1 MLGAIRSK
9 SISFR
14 YHLVQR
20 LLQLIAVGGCGAVVG
35 MAGAGKSELAR
46 YLSQVKMQDVYPGR
60 LTDPCLLI
68 WVDPNSLTSLDEWHF
83 IEYLIYLLRRQSEQ
97 AGLAADILSFLD
109 QWHEKAVSWY
119 DQAHILRCFQEII
132 GGLGQ
137 TYGLRLVFLLDQ
149 FDELLAELPSRL
161 FVNLRSM
168 RDQSRQ
174 SLSYIIFLRKHL
186 DILQS
191 NGADIEPFA
200 ELFLSHTFGLK
211 PYDLSQT
218 ETMLINLSERQQLPW
233 PAKYTGQVFDFSGG
247 HAGLTAAIFR
257 AGFSKLT
264 TGHPLELTL
273 ENAALRYEC
282 EKIWSGLPSGEQ
294 LLLQEMVSGRLTEL
308 EDGAELKAVFDR
320 AVQKGLISLETNG
333 QPRLFARLFAQF
345 VEQTV
350 QMDQTDTIRL
360 KFDEVSQ
367 TCWIDGEEI
376 MLPQLPAKLLGFLYH
391 HRGATCRYSDIL
403 RHLYPEENHEE
414 SKDIPDY
421 RLPAVVK
428 SLREKIDADPQR
440 EPLIKTVRGVG
451 LKLVVE

>member
-1 MLGAIRSK
+1 LGAIRSK

-14 YHLVQR
+14 YHLVQH
-20 LLQLIAVGGCGAVVG
+20 LLQLISIGGCGAVVG
-35 MAGAGKSELAR
+35 MAGVGKSELAR
-46 YLSQVKMQDVYPGR
+46 YLPQIKMQEIYPGR
-60 LTDPCLLI
+60 LTEPCLLI

-97 AGLAADILSFLD
+97 AGIAKDMLSFID

-132 GGLGQ
+132 DGLGQ
-137 TYGLRLVFLLDQ
+137 VYGLRLVFLFDQ
-149 FDELLAELPSRL
+149 FDELLEELPSRL
-161 FVNLRSM
+161 FINLRSM
-168 RDQSRQ
+168 RDRSRQ
-174 SLSYIIFLRKHL
+174 RLGYIIFLRKHL

-191 NGADIEPFA
+191 NAADIEPFA
-200 ELFLSHTFGLK
+200 ELFLSHTLGLK

-218 ETMLINLSERQQLPW
+218 ETMLIDLSERQQMRW
-233 PAKYTGQVFDFSGG
+233 PARYTGEVFDFSGG
-247 HAGLTAAIFR
+247 HAGLIGAIFR
-257 AGFSKLT
+257 TAFSKLT
-264 TGHPLELTL
+264 TGQHLDFTL
-273 ENAALRYEC
+273 ENAAVRHEC
-282 EKIWSGLPSGEQ
+282 EKIWSGLPPDEQ
-294 LLLQEMVSGRLTEL
+294 LLIREIAGGRLT
-308 EDGAELKAVFDR
+308 DPWDKAEIKPVFDR
-320 AVQKGLISLETNG
+320 AVQKGVISLETNR

-345 VEQTV
+345 VQQTV
-350 QMDQTDTIRL
+350 RLDQSDAIRL
-360 KFDEVSQ
+360 KFDEASQ

-376 MLPQLPAKLLGFLYH
+376 ILPQLPAKLLGFLYH
-391 HRGATCRYSDIL
+391 HRGKTCRYNDIL

-451 LKLVVE
+451 LKLVVD